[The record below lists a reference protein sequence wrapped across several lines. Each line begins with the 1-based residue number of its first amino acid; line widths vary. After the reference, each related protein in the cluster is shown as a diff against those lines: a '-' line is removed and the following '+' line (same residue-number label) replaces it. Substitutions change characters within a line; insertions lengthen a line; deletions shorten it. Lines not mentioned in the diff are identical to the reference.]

1 MIQSIIEAVEVL
13 GQHWFYLLE
22 VFELGGLDLLSGTMQ
37 WGDDGGPLSQSWGR
51 VGCPGIGVEDF
62 VVHRPVYVVSN
73 R

>member
-37 WGDDGGPLSQSWGR
+37 WGDN
-51 VGCPGIGVEDF
+51 
-62 VVHRPVYVVSN
+62 VVLCLRAGEG
-73 R
+73 